1 MQRREF
7 LKLTSLSV
15 ASAATPKVS
24 GSQAAVPVAQPR
36 KPNIIF
42 IISDQHR
49 AGLTK
54 RSGYPLD
61 TSPALD
67 RLAAGGVA
75 FDRAYCTSPL
85 CVPSRTSM
93 LTGRW
98 PEATHVRSNEML
110 NDAFYPTHLYKVA
123 RENGYKTGLTG
134 KNHTFLKAGRYRLL
148 ADI

>member
-1 MQRREF
+1 MERREF

-15 ASAATPKVS
+15 AGAAALKVQA
-24 GSQAAVPVAQPR
+24 GEAAVPMT

-54 RSGYPLD
+54 LSGYPLD

-67 RLAAGGVA
+67 RLATRGVA

-98 PEATHVRSNEML
+98 PEATHVRSNDML
-110 NDAFYPTHLYKVA
+110 NEAFYPTHLYKVA
-123 RENGYKTGLTG
+123 RDNGYKTGLTG
-134 KNHTFLKAGRYRLL
+134 KNHISETGRYRFL
-148 ADI
+148 ANV